1 MILPPLKTITVL
13 ATLLLC
19 QLVNAQKLIIVSK
32 INDGW
37 SITKSASPPYLDT
50 PSPLPDWITNK
61 TTSLLN
67 TDWTY
72 NVKEANL
79 ANSQTN
85 MPNKIGNQ
93 SQPLWITDD
102 NCVYHDNTAITN
114 VYYFRKPFKMPDCS
128 KVKKAFLRFTS
139 DNYSRVYLNG
149 AQVFNLTGPLNIP
162 SLSIDCK
169 VDCGRATNYQV
180 NGDGLKGLSSN
191 SWQSVF
197 NADVTDLITNGDNIL
212 AVEGINFAG
221 CDYNYGWILIN
232 LEIDYSNT
240 IINEKN
246 SLVTSAN
253 CRNRGKIEFEAEGG
267 NLPYLYSINNSSN
280 QSSGNFDNLSAGNY
294 TIRATDSNGCIFE
307 KSFKVDSIKNN
318 ISIVIDS
325 LDNKITCTSPETAIK
340 FHAVSN
346 PYPAKLTLD
355 GIPVVLQGRKDNLT
369 IGRHYLIAIDSLGCT
384 TDTVVFDVTEVIGT
398 EYNEYNR
405 SICEGDSTLF
415 NEQFLNTSGTYR
427 DTIINKLNNCIS
439 INTLN
444 LIINPKII
452 LQLDFQICEGDKVKI
467 GPDRFISKSE
477 VINYSG
483 SSGCDSTVH
492 YTVSYLDPILCLRTG
507 CNVYIPNVFSP
518 NNDGVNDEFKAETYN
533 AIVTEMFIFDRW
545 GEQLF
550 HQVQVDPKWNG
561 IFHSKGMN
569 PATFVYVIKGH
580 CLDGTPF
587 YRKGD
592 VTIIK

>member
-1 MILPPLKTITVL
+1 MIQPTLKTITIL
-13 ATLLLC
+13 ATLLMC
-19 QLVNAQKLIIVSK
+19 QLVSAQKLIIRSN

-37 SITKSASPPYLDT
+37 SITKLASPPYLDT

-61 TTSLLN
+61 TTSLLS

-72 NVKEANL
+72 NVKEADL
-79 ANSQTN
+79 ADSQTN
-85 MPNKIGNQ
+85 MPNKVGNQ
-93 SQPLWITDD
+93 AQPIWITDD

-114 VYYFRKPFKMPDCS
+114 VYFFRKPFKMPNCS
-128 KVKKAFLRFTS
+128 KVKKATIRFTS

-149 AQVFNLTGPLNIP
+149 TQVFSLSGPLSIP
-162 SLSIDCK
+162 SFSIDCK
-169 VDCGRATNYQV
+169 VDCGRSARYPV
-180 NGDGLKGLSSN
+180 YGDGLKELSSS

-197 NADVTDLITNGDNIL
+197 SADVTDLITSGDNIL

-221 CDYNYGWILIN
+221 CDYNYGWILMN

-240 IINEKN
+240 IINEKK
-246 SLVTSAN
+246 SSVTSAN
-253 CRNRGKIEFEAEGG
+253 CRNKGKIEFEVEGG

-280 QSSGNFDNLSAGNY
+280 QTTGIFNNLSAGNY
-294 TIRATDSNGCIFE
+294 TIRVTDSEGCIFE
-307 KSFKVDSIKNN
+307 KLFKVDSIKNI

-340 FHAVSN
+340 FHTLSN
-346 PYPAKLTLD
+346 PFPATLTLD
-355 GIPVVLQGRKDNLT
+355 GIPIALQGRKDNLI
-369 IGRHYLIAIDSLGCT
+369 IGRHYLIATDSLGCT
-384 TDTVVFDVTEVIGT
+384 SDTVAFDVTEIIGT

-415 NEQFLNTSGTYR
+415 NEQYLSSSGTYR
-427 DTIINKLNNCIS
+427 DTIVDKLNNCTS
-439 INTLN
+439 INTLH
-444 LIINPKII
+444 LIINPKKI

-467 GPDRFISKSE
+467 GPDRYISESE
-477 VINYSG
+477 VITYSS
-483 SSGCDSTVH
+483 SSGCESTVH
-492 YTVSYLDPILCLRTG
+492 YTVSYLDPILCQRTG
-507 CNVYIPNVFSP
+507 CNVYVPNVFSP

-533 AIVTEMFIFDRW
+533 AVVTEMFIFDRW

-550 HQVQVDPKWNG
+550 HQIQEDPKWNG
-561 IFHSKGMN
+561 GFHGKGMN
-569 PATFVYVIKGH
+569 PATFVYIIKGH